1 MQTMIAA
8 SFVYGPSAIKV
19 GPILDLLPCE
29 DGLSHCQIR
38 GDKLL
43 RSSTLNNT
51 SRLSHSNKALL
62 SERITKLAKALSDGV
77 YEREDT
83 IKMCL
88 LAALAGESV
97 FLLGPPGIAKSLIAK
112 RLIQAFDH
120 SSYFEYLMTRFST
133 PEEVFGP
140 LSIQELKDN
149 GRYLRL
155 TKGYLPTAQ
164 VVFLDEIWKAGP
176 AILNTLLTVVN
187 EKTFKNG
194 SDIERVP
201 MRLLVSAS
209 NELPDEDS
217 GLEALY
223 DRMLVRIFVNRI
235 QNKQNFKSMLT
246 VGTVQEAEVPK
257 ELVITDQEYH
267 QWQQELERLTL
278 SNEVFEKLYQLKTML
293 EEKAK
298 QAGVEFAQSDM
309 YVSDRRWKKAVKLL
323 KASAYFNGRDE
334 INPLDLLLL
343 QDCLWN
349 SPESLEIVQSVLKEF
364 ALKHAFD
371 QQEVEHQISVCREDL
386 AEIQEELESE
396 FAMMLSM
403 ESTTGLIKKQIHHF
417 DISKAKQYKVGN
429 ATDLVK
435 LVLLQSNMSV
445 SESEKGDSRWVY
457 VPKNELERVIKDGQ
471 GDVYGYVNQNTS
483 LCRIRFEMDAA
494 NNLVIKDIANRA
506 VLVGL
511 VTNKGLDASLY
522 QEWQSKSQ
530 QALAQLTHAEHHL
543 RQVKSNFRGAL
554 PHGFVNP
561 ELPRLMEASLQQL
574 TQQLESTKTECE
586 RTVFRFNN
594 LDQFFS

>member
-1 MQTMIAA
+1 MI
-8 SFVYGPSAIKV
+8 SPTRV
-19 GPILDLLPCE
+19 
-29 DGLSHCQIR
+29 
-38 GDKLL
+38 
-43 RSSTLNNT
+43 
-51 SRLSHSNKALL
+51 SHSQKALL
-62 SERITKLAKALSDGV
+62 SERINKLAHALSDGV

-112 RLIQAFDH
+112 RLIQAFDN

-155 TKGYLPTAQ
+155 TEGYLPTAQ

-194 SDIERVP
+194 SDVERVP

-246 VGTVQEAEVPK
+246 VGTPQEAQIPEG
-257 ELVITDQEYH
+257 LAITDEEYH
-267 QWQQELERLTL
+267 LWQSELEKLQL
-278 SNEVFEKLYQLKTML
+278 SDEVFEKLYELKQML
-293 EEKAK
+293 E
-298 QAGVEFAQSDM
+298 QAAMENTGSDIADTDM

-323 KASAYFNGRDE
+323 KASAYFNGRDAV
-334 INPLDLLLL
+334 NPLDLLLL

-349 SPESLEIVQSVLKEF
+349 SPESREVVQRVVKEF
-364 ALKHAFD
+364 ALKQAFD
-371 QQEVEHQISVCREDL
+371 QQEVEQQISLCREEL
-386 AEIQEELESE
+386 AEVQEELESE
-396 FAMMLSM
+396 FGIMLSM
-403 ESTTGLIKKQIHHF
+403 ESTTGLLKKQIHSY
-417 DISKAKQYKVGN
+417 DISDAKTYKVGS
-429 ATDLVK
+429 ALDLVK

-457 VPKNELERVIKDGQ
+457 VPKNELERIIKEGN
-471 GDVYGYVNQNTS
+471 GDVYGYVNQNTNM
-483 LCRIRFEMDAA
+483 CRLRFDIDAA

-506 VLVGL
+506 VLVSV
-511 VTNKGLDASLY
+511 VTNKGLDEGLY
-522 QEWQSKSQ
+522 QSWLTKSE
-530 QALAQLTHAEHHL
+530 QALAQLEHAEHHL
-543 RQVKSNFRGAL
+543 LKVRSNFHGAL
-554 PHGFVNP
+554 PHSFIDQD
-561 ELPRLMEASLQQL
+561 LPRAMEASLQHI
-574 TQQLESTKTECE
+574 QQVLESTKTECE
-586 RTVFRFNN
+586 RTVLRFRN
-594 LDQFFS
+594 LNQFFS

>member
-1 MQTMIAA
+1 MI
-8 SFVYGPSAIKV
+8 SPTRV
-19 GPILDLLPCE
+19 
-29 DGLSHCQIR
+29 
-38 GDKLL
+38 
-43 RSSTLNNT
+43 
-51 SRLSHSNKALL
+51 SHSQKALL
-62 SERITKLAKALSDGV
+62 SERINKLAHALSDGV

-112 RLIQAFDH
+112 RLIQAFDN

-155 TKGYLPTAQ
+155 TEGYLPTAQ

-194 SDIERVP
+194 SDVERVP

-246 VGTVQEAEVPK
+246 VGTPQEAQIPEG
-257 ELVITDQEYH
+257 LAITDEEYH
-267 QWQQELERLTL
+267 LWQSELEKLEL
-278 SNEVFEKLYQLKTML
+278 SDEVFEKLYELKEML
-293 EEKAK
+293 EQSATEGM
-298 QAGVEFAQSDM
+298 GVDVSDTDM

-323 KASAYFNGRDE
+323 KASAYFNGRDSV
-334 INPLDLLLL
+334 NPLDLLLL

-349 SPESLEIVQSVLKEF
+349 SPESREVVQRVVKEF
-364 ALKHAFD
+364 ALKQAFD
-371 QQEVEHQISVCREDL
+371 QQEVEQQISLCREEL
-386 AEIQEELESE
+386 AEVQEELESE
-396 FAMMLSM
+396 FGIMLSM
-403 ESTTGLIKKQIHHF
+403 ESTTGLLKKQIHSY
-417 DISKAKQYKVGN
+417 DISDAKNYKVGS
-429 ATDLVK
+429 AFDLVK

-457 VPKNELERVIKDGQ
+457 VPKNELERVIKEGH
-471 GDVYGYVNQNTS
+471 GDVYGYVNQNS
-483 LCRIRFEMDAA
+483 NMCRLRFDIDAG

-506 VLVGL
+506 VLVSV
-511 VTNKGLDASLY
+511 VTQKGLDDGLY
-522 QEWQSKSQ
+522 QSWLTKSE
-530 QALAQLTHAEHHL
+530 QALAQLEYAEHHL
-543 RQVKSNFRGAL
+543 LKVRSNFHGAL
-554 PHGFVNP
+554 PHSFIDQD
-561 ELPRLMEASLQQL
+561 LPRAMEASLQHI
-574 TQQLESTKTECE
+574 QQVLESTKTECE
-586 RTVFRFNN
+586 RTVFRFRN
-594 LDQFFS
+594 LNQFFS

>member
-1 MQTMIAA
+1 MIN
-8 SFVYGPSAIKV
+8 PTQV
-19 GPILDLLPCE
+19 G
-29 DGLSHCQIR
+29 HAQ
-38 GDKLL
+38 
-43 RSSTLNNT
+43 
-51 SRLSHSNKALL
+51 KALL
-62 SERITKLAKALSDGV
+62 SERINKLAHALSDGV

-83 IKMCL
+83 IKLCL

-112 RLIQAFDH
+112 RLIQAFDN

-155 TKGYLPTAQ
+155 TEGYLPTAQ

-223 DRMLVRIFVNRI
+223 DRMLVRVFVNRI

-246 VGTVQEAEVPK
+246 VGTPQEAKIPEG
-257 ELVITDQEYH
+257 LAITDAEYH
-267 QWQQELERLTL
+267 QWQAELDKLEL
-278 SNEVFEKLYQLKTML
+278 SDAVFEKLFELKSML
-293 EEKAK
+293 ENAAK
-298 QAGVEFAQSDM
+298 EATGVDIADTDM

-323 KASAYFNGRDE
+323 KASAFFNGRNS

-349 SPESLEIVQSVLKEF
+349 SPESREVVLKVVKEF
-364 ALKHAFD
+364 ALQHAFD
-371 QQEVEHQISVCREDL
+371 QQEVDQQIASCREALGD
-386 AEIQEELESE
+386 IQEELEDK
-396 FAMMLSM
+396 FGILLST
-403 ESTTGLIKKQIHHF
+403 ESTTGILKKQVNSY
-417 DISKAKQYKVGN
+417 DISDAKSYKVGN
-429 ATDLVK
+429 AFDLVK

-457 VPKNELERVIKDGQ
+457 VPKSDLERVIKEGS
-471 GDVYGYVNQNTS
+471 GDVYGYVNQNTNM
-483 LCRIRFEMDAA
+483 CRLRFDVDAA
-494 NNLVIKDIANRA
+494 NHLVIKDIANRA
-506 VLVGL
+506 VMVAI
-511 VTNKGLDASLY
+511 VTNKGLEESLY
-522 QEWQSKSQ
+522 QEWLSKSE
-530 QALAQLTHAEHHL
+530 QAMAQLNEAEHHL
-543 RQVKSNFRGAL
+543 RQVRSNFHGAL
-554 PHGFVNP
+554 PHNFVDP
-561 ELPRLMEASLQQL
+561 ELPRIMEASLQNI
-574 TQQLESTKTECE
+574 QQVLESTKAECE
-586 RTVFRFNN
+586 RTVFRFKN
-594 LDQFFS
+594 LNQFFS

>member
-1 MQTMIAA
+1 M
-8 SFVYGPSAIKV
+8 
-19 GPILDLLPCE
+19 
-29 DGLSHCQIR
+29 
-38 GDKLL
+38 
-43 RSSTLNNT
+43 
-51 SRLSHSNKALL
+51 
-62 SERITKLAKALSDGV
+62 
-77 YEREDT
+77 YEREET
-83 IKMCL
+83 IKLCL

-112 RLIQAFDH
+112 RLIQAFDN

-155 TKGYLPTAQ
+155 TDGYLPTAQ

-194 SDIERVP
+194 SDIEKVP

-246 VGTVQEAEVPK
+246 VGTSEEAKIPEG
-257 ELVITDQEYH
+257 LAITDAEYH
-267 QWQQELERLTL
+267 QWQRELNDVAL
-278 SNEVFEKLYQLKTML
+278 SDDVFEKLYQLKTML
-293 EEKAK
+293 EASADEHRATLSE
-298 QAGVEFAQSDM
+298 ADL

-323 KASAYFNGRDE
+323 KASAFFNGRDSV
-334 INPLDLLLL
+334 NPLDLLLL

-349 SPESLEIVQSVLKEF
+349 SPESLEIVRTVIKDF
-364 ALKHAFD
+364 ALNHAFD
-371 QQEVEHQISVCREDL
+371 QQEVFQQIEEGKEQL
-386 AEIQEELESE
+386 EEIQEEIEAE
-396 FAMMLSM
+396 FAMPLSM
-403 ESTTGLIKKQIHHF
+403 ETTTGLLRKDVYQY
-417 DISKAKQYKVGN
+417 DISNAKSYKVGP

-457 VPKNELERVIKDGQ
+457 IAKDELSRAIKEG
-471 GDVYGYVNQNTS
+471 GSEVYGYVNQNTH
-483 LCRIRFEMDAA
+483 LCRLRLDINASSH
-494 NNLVIKDIANRA
+494 LVVKDIANRS
-506 VLVGL
+506 VLTTL
-511 VTNKGLDASLY
+511 VTTNGIDESML
-522 QEWQSKSQ
+522 QEWVTKSDQ
-530 QALAQLTHAEHHL
+530 VLTQLKHAEHHL
-543 RQVKSNFRGAL
+543 RSVRSKFHGAL
-554 PHGFVNP
+554 PHGFIQP
-561 ELPRLMEASLQQL
+561 DIPTEMEVSLQTV
-574 TQQLESTKTECE
+574 TQTLESTTAEAEKAVARIKGLQT
-586 RTVFRFNN
+586 
-594 LDQFFS
+594 FFA